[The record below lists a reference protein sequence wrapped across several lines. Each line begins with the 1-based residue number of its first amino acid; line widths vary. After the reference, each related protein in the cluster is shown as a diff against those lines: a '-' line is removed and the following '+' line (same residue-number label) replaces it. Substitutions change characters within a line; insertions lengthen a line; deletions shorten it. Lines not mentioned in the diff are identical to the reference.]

1 MIKSIISMKRHLLC
15 AVVAAMFFSVLPMGA
30 QIRGFRQEQL
40 KEWEF
45 SKDGSTWQTV
55 QVPHSYNAED
65 GHSPYYYR
73 GKATYRCDLRITD
86 IKKTH
91 YLFFEGAAQAAV
103 VKVNGEQ
110 VAIHKGG
117 YTPFSVNITE
127 TLTKG
132 VNRLEV
138 ICDNTE
144 DVQMAPVTSD
154 FNKNGGLHNPVWL
167 LVMEDVYLTPE
178 DYGMY
183 RIRCEIPEVTKK
195 KVVTNVRIKIVN
207 ELFPVL

>member
-1 MIKSIISMKRHLLC
+1 MRRGGGD
-15 AVVAAMFFSVLPMGA
+15 FFCPPYGEPRSG
-30 QIRGFRQEQL
+30 GFRQEQL

-127 TLTKG
+127 ALTKG

-144 DVQMAPVTSD
+144 DLQMAPS
-154 FNKNGGLHNPVWL
+154 L
-167 LVMEDVYLTPE
+167 
-178 DYGMY
+178 
-183 RIRCEIPEVTKK
+183 RISTRTAAYTTLCGSS
-195 KVVTNVRIKIVN
+195 
-207 ELFPVL
+207 